1 LVDPKINNKLLNT
14 VGNELVIFPFVADAV
29 NEFTISNAISGANPS
44 IAVTGDSANVGIN
57 FAAKGTGKYNYIG
70 TTAAPAELRLLENS
84 TNGTEY
90 VGLAAPSSVTA
101 QYTLTFPAALGS
113 TGQVLQHTT
122 GGTLTWATVAT
133 AARRSFTITGSQINA
148 FSNTAINV
156 AYFPWLDSLYGDATT
171 LTLIIYANATT
182 NSGVTVSVNDG
193 AAVTSVTVA
202 AAGGS
207 VVASSSV
214 AYNPNANKRLIFSV
228 QRTAGSEIP
237 SVQGIVIE
245 LS

>member
-1 LVDPKINNKLLNT
+1 LQ
-14 VGNELVIFPFVADAV
+14 
-29 NEFTISNAISGANPS
+29 
-44 IAVTGDSANVGIN
+44 
-57 FAAKGTGKYNYIG
+57 
-70 TTAAPAELRLLENS
+70 LRED
-84 TNGTEY
+84 TDNGTDY
-90 VGLAAPSSVTA
+90 VGLAAPSSVTTS
-101 QYTLTFPAALGS
+101 YTLSLPSAQGAA
-113 TGQVLQHTT
+113 GQVMQNNGSGALS
-122 GGTLTWATVAT
+122 WVSVAT
-133 AARRSFTITGSQINA
+133 ATRRSFSITGSQINA
-148 FSNTAINV
+148 FSGTAINV

-182 NSGVTVSVNDG
+182 NSGVTVSVSDG
-193 AAVTSVTVA
+193 AAITSVTVA

-214 AYNPNANKRLIFSV
+214 AYNPNANKRLVFSV